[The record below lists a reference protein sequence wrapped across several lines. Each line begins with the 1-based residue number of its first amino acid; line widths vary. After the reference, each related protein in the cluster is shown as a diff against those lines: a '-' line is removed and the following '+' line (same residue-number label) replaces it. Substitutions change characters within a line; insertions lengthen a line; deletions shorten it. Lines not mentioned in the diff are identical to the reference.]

1 MQADR
6 IYRISVLAMFLFS
19 LTALGTILSAVV
31 PILLTGRVPT
41 PARDEGTQAH
51 IFQLSIVALLPVGL
65 VFLATADWARPQ
77 RVVRALAIPA
87 VAVLAAFALLYYF
100 EHIIY

>member
-1 MQADR
+1 M
-6 IYRISVLAMFLFS
+6 YLFS
-19 LTALGTILSAVV
+19 LTALATILTAVV
-31 PILLTGRVPT
+31 PVLLTGHVP
-41 PARDEGTQAH
+41 PPEQDEGTQAH

-65 VFLATADWARPQ
+65 VFLATADWKTPQ
-77 RVVRALAIPA
+77 RVVRALTIPA